1 MRSMEPAALYDC
13 LCEPTRLRILRLLDG
28 GPLCVCHIHEALDA
42 PQAKVSKHLAYL
54 KDRGLVHAERHANW
68 IIYALPA
75 KRPAL
80 LAANLDLLRTPA
92 PGDKVFRADDA
103 RVKAIRATFATG
115 APDCLR

>member
-1 MRSMEPAALYDC
+1 MEPAALYDC
-13 LCEPTRLRILRLLDG
+13 LCDPTRLRILRLLDG

-54 KDRGLVHAERHANW
+54 RSRSLVEAERRANR

-92 PGDKVFRADDA
+92 PGDKVFRSDDA
-103 RVKAIRATFATG
+103 RLKKVRASATFSA
-115 APDCLR
+115 DCSDGRA